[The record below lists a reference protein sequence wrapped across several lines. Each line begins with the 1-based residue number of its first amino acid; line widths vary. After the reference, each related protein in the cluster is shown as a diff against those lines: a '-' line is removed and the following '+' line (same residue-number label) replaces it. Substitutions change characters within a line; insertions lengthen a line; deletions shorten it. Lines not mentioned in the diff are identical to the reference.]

1 MALLEIVSL
10 AFRGSSALG
19 LASAPARGQGN
30 GAWATEL
37 GSHSLKSS
45 WEVAFAG
52 KNDMSDLTQQ
62 CRREEASHIEASLGP
77 STSGRPPLVV
87 PRDRKFSK
95 EPLILAGIRTVPL
108 DFARR
113 GSSDHLLERG
123 QISRKSN
130 RYSSRHRSAG
140 RLAAVMSLDAL
151 QAGGVAW
158 PAVNPGIHDEDEGEP
173 LSCLFI
179 GPIEE
184 AEKVHL
190 EALYMQVSGFI
201 DIGRYAS
208 KVQEGSVVYF
218 TAGC

>member
-1 MALLEIVSL
+1 MALQEIVSL
-10 AFRGSSALG
+10 ASRGSCALG

-30 GAWATEL
+30 GALATEFHR
-37 GSHSLKSS
+37 SHSLKPS

-52 KNDMSDLTQQ
+52 KDDTGDLTQQ
-62 CRREEASHIEASLGP
+62 CRRGEASHIEASLGP

-87 PRDRKFSK
+87 PRGRKFSK
-95 EPLILAGIRTVPL
+95 EPLILAGIGTVPL
-108 DFARR
+108 DSARR
-113 GSSDHLLERG
+113 GSSGFLLERG
-123 QISRKSN
+123 QKSRKSN
-130 RYSSRHRSAG
+130 RFRSRHRSSG

-190 EALYMQVSGFI
+190 EALYMQVSRFI
-201 DIGRYAS
+201 NIGRDVS
-208 KVQEGSVVYF
+208 QVRKVQ
-218 TAGC
+218 